1 MPHESLDNTYYIT
14 ANCLITGRKLF
25 KNQKLI
31 FEQNENA
38 RIFFDEVYNHFEIA
52 YSKFHKMDQL
62 CKLGFLAAEI
72 LLSGKNITKKY
83 DESDIGIVLSNSHA
97 SLDVDLRFAKT
108 IKSGASPA
116 LFVYTL
122 PNIVI
127 GEISIRHRIKGENAF
142 FVFKNFDGNF
152 ITEYVNS
159 IFNSQLAKCC
169 ICGWVDYF
177 QEDYRALL
185 MLVET
190 GNSAEN
196 ALPFTAANMI
206 KLNEQDHG

>member
-1 MPHESLDNTYYIT
+1 MDQTYYIT
-14 ANCLITGRKLF
+14 ADCLISGNKVF

-31 FEQNENA
+31 FEQHENA
-38 RIFFDEVYNHFEIA
+38 NAFLEEIYSRFGIT

-62 CKLGFLAAEI
+62 CKLGFLSAEL
-72 LLSGKNITKKY
+72 LLSGKNIGEKY
-83 DESDIGIVLSNSHA
+83 NEADIGIVLSNSHG
-97 SLDVDLRFAKT
+97 SLDVDLRYAKT

-152 ITEYVNS
+152 ITEYVNN
-159 IFNSQLAKCC
+159 IFENSQTKCC

-185 MLVET
+185 MLVEAD
-190 GNSAEN
+190 NSGEN
-196 ALPFTAANMI
+196 ALPFTTANMI
-206 KLNEQDHG
+206 KLNQQDHE